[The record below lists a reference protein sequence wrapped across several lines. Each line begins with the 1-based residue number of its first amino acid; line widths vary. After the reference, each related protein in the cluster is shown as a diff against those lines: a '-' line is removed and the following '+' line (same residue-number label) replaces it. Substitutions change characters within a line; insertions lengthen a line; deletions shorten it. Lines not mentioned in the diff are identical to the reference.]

1 MESKSNEVKMS
12 DCEKFL
18 EKAKESNSSTVQLL
32 LKMID
37 GVRGRY
43 YNFDKELE
51 KAYNKIKLRER
62 NETEQDI
69 IEHKLKELEG
79 SKDSMNAE
87 DEIICQLLREK
98 LEKINKSLEKK
109 EEVPEIPVK
118 RYKYYD
124 DDLNW
129 FDEWMKKNMPF
140 PHFYRII
147 TTDRT

>member
-12 DCEKFL
+12 ECEKFL
-18 EKAKESNSSTVQLL
+18 EKAKESNNNTVQIL

-51 KAYNKIKLRER
+51 KAYNKIRAREKD
-62 NETEQDI
+62 ETEQDI

-79 SKDSMNAE
+79 KGSMNAE
-87 DEIICQLLREK
+87 DDIICQLLREK

-109 EEVPEIPVK
+109 EEVPVK

-129 FDEWMKKNMPF
+129 LDEWMKKNMPS
-140 PHFYRII
+140 PYFYRII